1 MVEPWF
7 PSVFFMFRPL
17 LPLRSLSGLVRT
29 VGLFL
34 VGSTSASA
42 AVPGFST
49 RDFLNRLFLGNLD
62 DTRTTFVAIF
72 TAVALAIILLQF
84 RKEVKD
90 LVDLKLTVVRR
101 TESKMLAVTTAIAE
115 EIKLQPLLHK
125 VMDICTDIL
134 DADRSTLFLHDR
146 STAELWSNVAQGI
159 GTHQIR
165 FPDDAGIAGDVFA
178 SGNTINIREA
188 YKDDRFNKAIDK
200 KTGYRTRSILCV
212 QIKSKNGT
220 PIGVMQVLNKKGG
233 PFKAIDERRLKAFC
247 AQAAIAIEN
256 AQLFEEVL
264 TIKNYNEAIVESMRS
279 GVITL
284 NADGRIAK
292 INQSAEGFL
301 ERPDSMED
309 LVGRRIREVF
319 TDGNEWVVDEVAAV
333 LLGGSLRESLDVPIF
348 LPMGDLHGVEPDKEA
363 RANLTIL
370 PLSNAKD
377 ERIGC
382 LVLIEDITNEKRL
395 RSTMSRY
402 MTKEIADKL
411 MEEGEDA
418 LGGTEQQAS
427 ILFSDIKGFTAFSE
441 RTGAA
446 ETVAMLNDYFTV
458 MVDMVMNHGGILDKY
473 MGDGMMAVFGA
484 PFPGEQDADNAIKSA
499 LGMFR
504 ALEEFNEGRE
514 GAGKETIDI
523 RVGLNTGQVVSGNI
537 GSARRMDYTVI
548 GDGVNL
554 AARLEGASK
563 AYGTRLLISEFTVAE
578 LHHEYALRRVDR
590 LRVQGKEKPV
600 NIYEALDSYPE
611 GAIQDVP
618 ALMQAFE
625 EATKAY
631 QGQEWQQARLGFEA
645 ALSIHPKDRVSQ
657 VYRSRCE
664 IFAANPPPEDWDG
677 VWVMTHK

>member
-1 MVEPWF
+1 
-7 PSVFFMFRPL
+7 MFRPL
-17 LPLRSLSGLVRT
+17 PLLRSVIGLVRG

-34 VGSTSASA
+34 VGSTAAQA

-49 RDFLNRLFLGNLD
+49 RDFLDRLFLGNLD
-62 DTRTTFVAIF
+62 DTRITFVAIF
-72 TAVALAIILLQF
+72 TAVALAIILVRF

-134 DADRSTLFLHDR
+134 NADRSTLFLHDR
-146 STAELWSNVAQGI
+146 NAAELWSNVAQGI
-159 GTHQIR
+159 GTRQIR
-165 FPDDAGIAGDVFA
+165 FPDDAGIAGEVF
-178 SGNTINIREA
+178 STGNTINIKEA

-200 KTGYRTRSILCV
+200 KTGFRIHSILCV
-212 QIKSKNGT
+212 QIKSKNGN

-233 PFKAIDERRLKAFC
+233 PFEAIDERRLKAFC

-284 NADGRIAK
+284 NADGRITK
-292 INQSAEGFL
+292 INQSAERFL
-301 ERPDSMED
+301 ERPESLQD
-309 LVGRRIREVF
+309 LVGHRIREVF
-319 TDGNEWVVDEVAAV
+319 TDGNEWVVDEVSAV
-333 LLGGSLRESLDVPIF
+333 LLGGDLRESLDVPIY
-348 LPMGDLHGVEPDKEA
+348 LPMGDLDGVDPNKEA
-363 RANLTIL
+363 QADLSIL

-382 LVLIEDITNEKRL
+382 LILIEDITQEKRL

-402 MTKEIADKL
+402 MPKEIADKL

-441 RTGAA
+441 RSGAS

-484 PFPGEQDADNAIKSA
+484 PFPGEQDADNALTAA
-499 LGMFR
+499 LGMFT
-504 ALEEFNEGRE
+504 ALELFNEGRE
-514 GAGKETIDI
+514 EAGKEKIDI
-523 RVGLNTGQVVSGNI
+523 RVGLNTDRVVSGNI

-554 AARLEGASK
+554 AARLESASK

-578 LHHEYALRRVDR
+578 LHQEYALRQVDR
-590 LRVQGKEKPV
+590 LRVQGKQNPV
-600 NIYEALDSYPE
+600 DIFEALDSYPE
-611 GAIQDVP
+611 GAIRDVP

-625 EATKAY
+625 EAIKAY
-631 QGQEWQQARLGFEA
+631 RSQEWQLALQGFEA
-645 ALSIHPKDRVSQ
+645 TLAIHPADRVSQ

>member
-1 MVEPWF
+1 VVEPVF

-17 LPLRSLSGLVRT
+17 PPLRFSTGLVR
-29 VGLFL
+29 VAGLFL
-34 VGSTSASA
+34 AGTTAASA

-49 RDFLNRLFLGNLD
+49 RDFLNRLFLGDLD
-62 DTRTTFVAIF
+62 ETRITFVAGF
-72 TAVALAIILLQF
+72 TAIALAIILLRF

-90 LVDLKLTVVRR
+90 LVDLKLTVVHR
-101 TESKMLAVTTAIAE
+101 TESKMLAVSTAIAE

-134 DADRSTLFLHDR
+134 DADRSTLFLHD
-146 STAELWSNVAQGI
+146 SATAELWSNVAQGI

-165 FPDDAGIAGDVFA
+165 FPDDAGIAGEVF
-178 SGNTINIREA
+178 STGNSINIRQA

-212 QIKSKNGT
+212 QVKSKNGT

-233 PFKAIDERRLKAFC
+233 PFESIDERRLKAFC

-284 NADGRIAK
+284 NADGRITK
-292 INQSAEGFL
+292 INQSAERFL
-301 ERPDSMED
+301 ERPED
-309 LVGRRIREVF
+309 MKDLAGRKIEEVF
-319 TDGNEWVVDEVAAV
+319 TDGNKWVVDEVSAV
-333 LLGGSLRESLDVPIF
+333 LLGGSLRESLDVPVY
-348 LPMGDLHGVEPDKEA
+348 LPMGDLEGVEPDKEA
-363 RANLTIL
+363 QANLSIL

-382 LVLIEDITNEKRL
+382 LILIEDISNEKRL

-441 RTGAA
+441 RTGAT
-446 ETVAMLNDYFTV
+446 ETVAMLNGYFTV

-484 PFPGEQDADNAIKSA
+484 PFPGEQDADNAIQAA

-504 ALEEFNEGRE
+504 ALEQFNEERK

-523 RVGLNTGQVVSGNI
+523 RVGLNTDQVVSGNI

-563 AYGTRLLISEFTVAE
+563 AYGTRLLISEFTVKA
-578 LHHEYALRRVDR
+578 LHHEYSLRQVDR
-590 LRVQGKEKPV
+590 LRVQGKKNPV
-600 NIYEALDSYPE
+600 DIYEALDSYPK
-611 GAIQDVP
+611 GVIRDVP

-625 EATKAY
+625 EALIAY
-631 QGQEWQQARLGFEA
+631 KNQEWELALQGFQASLA
-645 ALSIHPKDRVSQ
+645 VHPTDRVSQ

>member
-1 MVEPWF
+1 M
-7 PSVFFMFRPL
+7 L
-17 LPLRSLSGLVRT
+17 GTQT
-29 VGLFL
+29 V
-34 VGSTSASA
+34 SA

-49 RDFLNRLFLGNLD
+49 KDFLNRLFLGDLD
-62 DTRTTFVAIF
+62 ETRMTFVAVF
-72 TAVALAIILLQF
+72 TAIALAIILMRF

-90 LVDLKLTVVRR
+90 LVDLRLTVVRR
-101 TESKMLAVTTAIAE
+101 TESQMLEVTTAIAE

-134 DADRSTLFLHDR
+134 DADRSTLFLHDPGA
-146 STAELWSNVAQGI
+146 AELWSNVAQGI

-165 FPDDAGIAGDVFA
+165 FPDDAGIAGDVFTT
-178 SGNTINIREA
+178 GNTINIREA
-188 YKDDRFNKAIDK
+188 YKDARFNKAIDK

-212 QIKSKNGT
+212 QVKAKNGT

-233 PFKAIDERRLKAFC
+233 PFEALDERRLKAFC
-247 AQAAIAIEN
+247 AQATIAIEN

-292 INQSAEGFL
+292 LNLSADKFL
-301 ERPDSMED
+301 ERPESMEN
-309 LVGRRIREVF
+309 LIGRRLREVF
-319 TDGNEWVVDEVAAV
+319 TDGNDWVVDEVSAV
-333 LLGGSLRESLDVPIF
+333 LLGGGLRESLDVPIY
-348 LPMGDLHGVEPDKEA
+348 LPMGDLDGVEPDKEA
-363 RANLTIL
+363 QANLSIL
-370 PLSNAKD
+370 PLSDAKE

-382 LVLIEDITNEKRL
+382 LILMEDITHEKRL

-411 MEEGEDA
+411 MEEGQDA
-418 LGGTEQQAS
+418 LGGTEQTAS

-441 RTGAA
+441 RTGAS

-484 PFPGEQDADNAIKSA
+484 PFPGEQDADNAMKAA

-504 ALEEFNEGRE
+504 ALEFFNEGRE

-523 RVGLNTGQVVSGNI
+523 RVGLNTDQVVSGNI
-537 GSARRMDYTVI
+537 GSSRRMDYTVI

-554 AARLEGASK
+554 AARLESASK
-563 AYGTRLLISEFTVAE
+563 AYGTRLLISEFTVAA
-578 LHHEYALRRVDR
+578 LHQDYALRQVDR
-590 LRVQGKEKPV
+590 LRVQGKENPV
-600 NIYEALDSYPE
+600 AIFEALDSYPE

-618 ALMQAFE
+618 ALIQTFDEALQAYRGQRWS
-625 EATKAY
+625 EAL
-631 QGQEWQQARLGFEA
+631 QGFEA
-645 ALSIHPKDRVSQ
+645 SLAIHPTDRVSQ
-657 VYRSRCE
+657 VYRSRCD
-664 IFAANPPPEDWDG
+664 IFSANPPPEDWDG

>member
-1 MVEPWF
+1 
-7 PSVFFMFRPL
+7 MFSPL
-17 LPLRSLSGLVRT
+17 PQQRSLFGLCRA

-34 VGSTSASA
+34 LGTTGTASA

-49 RDFLNRLFLGNLD
+49 RDFLGRLFLGNLD
-62 DTRTTFVAIF
+62 DTRITLVAVF
-72 TAVALAIILLQF
+72 TAVALLIILLRF

-90 LVDLKLTVVRR
+90 LVDLKLTVVHR
-101 TESKMLAVTTAIAE
+101 TESKMIAVTTAIAE

-134 DADRSTLFLHDR
+134 DADRSTLFLHDP
-146 STAELWSNVAQGI
+146 SNAELWSNVAQGI
-159 GTHQIR
+159 GTHEIR
-165 FPDDAGIAGDVFA
+165 FPDDAGIAGEVFS
-178 SGNTINIREA
+178 SGTTVNIREA

-200 KTGYRTRSILCV
+200 KTGYRTHSILCV
-212 QIKSKNGT
+212 QVKSKNGH

-233 PFKAIDERRLKAFC
+233 PFKDIDERRLKAC
-247 AQAAIAIEN
+247 CSQAAIAIEN

-284 NADGRIAK
+284 NADGRIGK

-301 ERPDSMED
+301 ERPESLQE
-309 LVGRRIREVF
+309 LVGRRIQEVF
-319 TDGNEWVVDEVAAV
+319 TDDNKWVVDEVSAV
-333 LLGGSLRESLDVPIF
+333 LSGEDARESLDVPIF
-348 LPMGDLHGVEPDKEA
+348 LPMGDLEGVEPDKEA
-363 RANLTIL
+363 QANLSIL

-382 LVLIEDITNEKRL
+382 LILIEDITNEKRL

-441 RTGAA
+441 RSGAS

-484 PFPGEQDADNAIKSA
+484 PFPGEQDADNAIQAS

-504 ALEEFNEGRE
+504 ALEQFNESRE
-514 GAGKETIDI
+514 AAGKESIDI
-523 RVGLNTGQVVSGNI
+523 RVGLNTDQVVSGNI

-554 AARLEGASK
+554 AARLESASK
-563 AYGTRLLISEFTVAE
+563 AYGTRLLISEFTVAA
-578 LHHEYALRRVDR
+578 LHHEYALRQVDR
-590 LRVQGKEKPV
+590 LRVQGKENPV
-600 NIYEALDSYPE
+600 DIYEALDSYPE
-611 GAIQDVP
+611 GTIRDVP

-625 EATKAY
+625 EAMEAY
-631 QGQEWQQARLGFEA
+631 KSQEWQKALQGFEA
-645 ALSIHPKDRVSQ
+645 TLDIYPTDRVSQ
-657 VYRSRCE
+657 VYRSRCG